1 MCLAIFAVIAF
12 AYYPVIM
19 YNYSAY
25 HRVRAHAGDTQ
36 FSKFQAALHIFFVL
50 HHAAKV
56 AFMLLCSMKTIKD
69 VFDAYR
75 QELSTIYDVNEIS
88 AITLL
93 VINDICEISNAKIKA
108 FPEVELT
115 AEQFN
120 RLASTLIDLK
130 TGRPVQYILGH
141 TEFYGLNFNVNPSVL
156 IPRPETEELV
166 EWALESVGDLKL
178 AVGSILDIGT
188 GSGCIA
194 ISLKKNLPVFN
205 VSAIDISADALK
217 TATSNAQLN
226 NVDIQ
231 FVNADIL
238 NLNSE
243 IEIPKS
249 EIIISNPPYV
259 TLHDKTQMHN
269 NVTDFEPHTAL
280 FVPEDDPLLFYRAIA
295 DFALNNLSPGG
306 LLFFE
311 INESLGAETVE
322 LLANKGFKN
331 IELRKDMSGR
341 DRMIKAT
348 N

>member
-1 MCLAIFAVIAF
+1 
-12 AYYPVIM
+12 
-19 YNYSAY
+19 
-25 HRVRAHAGDTQ
+25 
-36 FSKFQAALHIFFVL
+36 
-50 HHAAKV
+50 
-56 AFMLLCSMKTIKD
+56 MKTIKD

-75 QELSTIYDVNEIS
+75 QELSIIYDANEIS

-93 VINDICEISNAKIKA
+93 VISDICEISNAKIKA
-108 FPEVELT
+108 FPELELT
-115 AEQFN
+115 GDQSK
-120 RLASTLIDLK
+120 RLASVLAELK

-141 TEFYGLNFNVNPSVL
+141 TEFYGLPFNVNPSVL

-166 EWALESVGDLKL
+166 EWVLESLGSQRL

-194 ISLKKNLPVFN
+194 ISLKKNLPGFN
-205 VSAIDISADALK
+205 VSAIDISADALA
-217 TATSNAQLN
+217 TAASNAQLN
-226 NVDIQ
+226 NVDVQ
-231 FVNADIL
+231 FINADIL

-243 IEIPKS
+243 IETPNS
-249 EIIISNPPYV
+249 EIIVSNPPYV
-259 TLHDKTQMHN
+259 TLHDKTQMHT

-295 DFALNNLSPGG
+295 DFALTNLKPHG

-311 INESLGAETVE
+311 INENLGAETVE
-322 LLANKGFKN
+322 LLTNKGFKN

-341 DRMIKAT
+341 DRMIKAE